1 MGTGNG
7 NVAVRQAQYRAAFDE
22 PSSLAFA
29 RDLVAAKVRNSR
41 TMLRRNW
48 RVNGDAEA
56 KNEALVRLK
65 RIVQRV
71 PRARGDRQL
80 LGIEGEAAAI
90 YFACFE
96 NMLAAG
102 AKEDMAAFSFSKR
115 NRRPPIVADSCVIQ
129 AINNGEVKP
138 GDFVFNGP
146 ACSLKPG
153 GRKAFIAAF
162 ERRMD
167 QETTHPLFGYRV
179 SMRRLIEVQVR
190 LLARHLQ
197 GEIVTYPHYLPR

>member
-1 MGTGNG
+1 MRAEIPVSWFSTGGWFLGHTVGTGNG

-29 RDLVAAKVRNSR
+29 RDLVAAKVHNSR

-65 RIVQRV
+65 QIVQRV
-71 PRARGDRQL
+71 PRARDDRQL

-115 NRRPPIVADSCVIQ
+115 NRRPAHRPGECDAVAGLRLVDAGFHDDDLGDRAGPLHGPLPSP
-129 AINNGEVKP
+129 APRPP
-138 GDFVFNGP
+138 GTGP
-146 ACSLKPG
+146 
-153 GRKAFIAAF
+153 R
-162 ERRMD
+162 
-167 QETTHPLFGYRV
+167 T
-179 SMRRLIEVQVR
+179 
-190 LLARHLQ
+190 
-197 GEIVTYPHYLPR
+197 